1 MLWTIITINI
11 MGEHEK
17 KKRRKNETSVG
28 LMVEDALGTVVVVGE
43 EDFLS
48 VFHQV
53 APP

>member
-1 MLWTIITINI
+1 MR
-11 MGEHEK
+11 K

-28 LMVEDALGTVVVVGE
+28 LMVEDALKEERGNAVVVEE

-53 APP
+53 APL

>member
-1 MLWTIITINI
+1 

-28 LMVEDALGTVVVVGE
+28 LMVEDALKEARGNVVVVGE

>member
-1 MLWTIITINI
+1 

-28 LMVEDALGTVVVVGE
+28 LMVEDALKEERGNAVVVEE